1 MTEFLLLSLKMPL
14 SDSQAVP
21 KLDFVHFPLGS
32 EVEYHGSKA
41 FTKPSRGHPKPIRG
55 C

>member
-21 KLDFVHFPLGS
+21 KSLA
-32 EVEYHGSKA
+32 EYGLQSHL
-41 FTKPSRGHPKPIRG
+41 
-55 C
+55 